1 MMKKQVYHTLKPI
14 YDKNS
19 KILIL
24 GSMPSI
30 KSKELNFYYM
40 HPQNRFWKILS
51 ILFNCNLNNIE
62 VKTKFLI
69 NNNIALFDV
78 LKSCKISNSSDATI
92 TDIQVND
99 LSNILHNSNI
109 KTIFTT
115 GKKAFELYNRYLFSQ
130 TNIKAIYL
138 PSPSPA
144 NCAFSLDKLVDKYKI
159 IKEYL

>member
-1 MMKKQVYHTLKPI
+1 MKKKQVYHTLKPI

-92 TDIQVND
+92 TDI
-99 LSNILHNSNI
+99 LHNSNI

-115 GKKAFELYNRYLFSQ
+115 GKKAFELYNRYLFPQ

-144 NCAFSLDKLVDKYKI
+144 NCAFSLDKLVDEYKI